1 MYSDYLTPF
10 PPTLLLQLPLIGALS
25 TLVSPLSCSI
35 CSASLNHSQFS
46 LPSHR
51 SRTKAVKDLL
61 SRNCIDTEEYT
72 QEERFVVSQL
82 GLPPCLLHEAKALCA
97 YYEGDSKR
105 EAGHLLRANMWDA
118 AHSVI
123 TNKLVSLAV
132 INRKALVV
140 CCVYMCVCVFACMC
154 MCVCVGRVHT
164 GGTIC
169 CVSVGVTPLLAA

>member
-1 MYSDYLTPF
+1 M
-10 PPTLLLQLPLIGALS
+10 
-25 TLVSPLSCSI
+25 
-35 CSASLNHSQFS
+35 
-46 LPSHR
+46 
-51 SRTKAVKDLL
+51 KDLL

-97 YYEGDSKR
+97 HYEGDSKR

-123 TNKLVSLAV
+123 TNKLVSPAV

-140 CCVYMCVCVFACMC
+140 CCVYMCVCACGCMCACLPACVCAC
-154 MCVCVGRVHT
+154 MCVCVCVRRVRT

>member
-1 MYSDYLTPF
+1 MFHLLT
-10 PPTLLLQLPLIGALS
+10 
-25 TLVSPLSCSI
+25 
-35 CSASLNHSQFS
+35 SLNHTQFS

-97 YYEGDSKR
+97 HYEGDSKR

-132 INRKALVV
+132 INRKALCYVCSVLYVV
-140 CCVYMCVCVFACMC
+140 YCVHMCVCACVC
-154 MCVCVGRVHT
+154 MCVCV
-164 GGTIC
+164 
-169 CVSVGVTPLLAA
+169 CVSVSTVLCWGFCEVSVL

>member
-1 MYSDYLTPF
+1 M
-10 PPTLLLQLPLIGALS
+10 
-25 TLVSPLSCSI
+25 
-35 CSASLNHSQFS
+35 
-46 LPSHR
+46 
-51 SRTKAVKDLL
+51 KDLL

-97 YYEGDSKR
+97 HYEGDSKR

-140 CCVYMCVCVFACMC
+140 CCVYMCVCVRVGACVLAYLLVHVRA
-154 MCVCVGRVHT
+154 CVCVFVREEYTQEERFVVSQLGLPPCLLHEAKAS
-164 GGTIC
+164 C
-169 CVSVGVTPLLAA
+169 AHYEHCVVLCSVKSQYCNCFTH